1 MRYHQLRESDYNDDL
16 RSEIITLLAAVSAE
30 GIDTVSTQNLLND
43 LEQQGFAVDSDVLM
57 SILGELDIVSV
68 ATGDNITIAT
78 SDADAMT
85 GSEAGDIEAD
95 RVNNMATDQA
105 TKDLGEDDDDLETS
119 LTDVDDYMDE
129 LRNFKMTPRTKEVEF
144 DEGTND
150 MSNKLN
156 VGDPVIVIGDG
167 IHNDKTGDISS
178 FGHDNAFVTVELYNF
193 GKAVFQINDVEYND
207 YADSEQEEQ
216 TMRRANGDPEFDYDE
231 YNESIQRIRNL
242 AGISNKG

>member
-1 MRYHQLRESDYNDDL
+1 MRLHQLRESDYNDDL
-16 RSEIITLLAAVSAE
+16 RSEIITLLATVSAQ
-30 GIDTVSTQNLLND
+30 GIDIVSTQNLLND
-43 LEQQGFAVDSDVLM
+43 LEQQGFAIDHDVLM
-57 SILGELDIVSV
+57 SVLGELDIVSV
-68 ATGDNITIAT
+68 ATGDRITIAT

-85 GSEAGDIEAD
+85 
-95 RVNNMATDQA
+95 
-105 TKDLGEDDDDLETS
+105 
-119 LTDVDDYMDE
+119 
-129 LRNFKMTPRTKEVEF
+129 
-144 DEGTND
+144 GTND

-156 VGDPVIVIGDG
+156 VGDPVIIIGDG

-207 YADSEQEEQ
+207 YADSDHEEQ